1 MIAAVLTKRPLG
13 RTGIV
18 VSEVSFG
25 AWAIGGDW
33 GEVTE
38 ADALAGV
45 EAALVGGVN
54 LFDTADV
61 YGRGRSEELQARCRS
76 AETSRYAQHV
86 ADRRS
91 PTCAEPGAAAGRS
104 GAPDGDGRDRDLAP
118 WPARR

>member
-45 EAALVGGVN
+45 EAALAGGVN

-61 YGRGRSEELQARCRS
+61 YGRGRSEELL
-76 AETSRYAQHV
+76 
-86 ADRRS
+86 
-91 PTCAEPGAAAGRS
+91 GRTV
-104 GAPDGDGRDRDLAP
+104 GGRDDV
-118 WPARR
+118 